1 MTPKTG
7 SDITLVNGLN
17 LGEGKVVVDSFNKD
31 ANRYLEREWGL
42 DLIEV
47 EIPQVEAGG
56 GGVRC
61 ATREYLFL

>member
-1 MTPKTG
+1 MSSIPSIKMP
-7 SDITLVNGLN
+7 ILLR
-17 LGEGKVVVDSFNKD
+17 EGVKF
-31 ANRYLEREWGL
+31 